1 MSLDDTLQIEQN
13 VKRSGSSF
21 YWGMKLLPKKKK
33 RGMFAIY
40 AFCREVDDIA
50 DNLRDSKALKE
61 KKLNIWKKD
70 IGKIFKNSSLDT
82 SLKRE
87 LNYSIINFQLE
98 KKDFFSIID
107 GMLMDVKENI
117 QFPSSKK
124 FKLYCERVAVA
135 VGYLSIKIF
144 GIHTKVGNQYAY
156 ELGMA
161 FQITNI
167 VRDFKEDL
175 NNKRCYIPSEKFI
188 KYGLKKKLNNLTKNS
203 ERIELVLQ
211 EMLNDADNHFKKSD
225 YLLKSLDRN
234 KMIGSE
240 IMKLFY
246 KKIHGK
252 MYKKK
257 INYQKKIRLN
267 FFDKLL
273 IFFKF
278 SFR

>member
-1 MSLDDTLQIEQN
+1 MNLDDILQVEQN
-13 VKRSGSSF
+13 VKKSGSSF
-21 YWGMKLLPKKKK
+21 YWGMKLLPKEKR

-50 DNLRDSKALKE
+50 DDLKSSQTVKK
-61 KKLNIWKKD
+61 KKLYQWKKD
-70 IGKIFKNSSLDT
+70 INKIFKNSLLNT

-87 LNYSIINFQLE
+87 LNYSIVNFKLE
-98 KKDFFSIID
+98 KKYFTSIID
-107 GMLMDVKENI
+107 GMLMDVRENI

-144 GIHTKVGNQYAY
+144 GIYNKVGIHYAY

-161 FQITNI
+161 LQITNI

-175 NNKRCYIPSEKFI
+175 NNNRCYIPSEKFI
-188 KYGLKKKLNNLTKNS
+188 KYGLKKKLNNLKNNP
-203 ERIELVLQ
+203 EKIQVILQ
-211 EMLNDADNHFKKSD
+211 EMLKDANNHFKKSD
-225 YLLKSLDRN
+225 YLLNSLDQK

-246 KKIHGK
+246 KKIHSK

-257 INYQKKIRLN
+257 INYKKKIRLS
-267 FFDKLL
+267 FFDKIL

-278 SFR
+278 SCR

>member
-1 MSLDDTLQIEQN
+1 MNLDDTLQIEQN
-13 VKRSGSSF
+13 VKQSGSSF
-21 YWGMKLLPKKKK
+21 YWGMKLLPKEKR

-50 DNLRDSKALKE
+50 DDLKNSQIIKK
-61 KKLNIWKKD
+61 KKLNQWKKD
-70 IGKIFKNSSLDT
+70 SGRIFKNASLDN

-87 LNYSIINFQLE
+87 LNYFI
-98 KKDFFSIID
+98 SIID

-144 GIHTKVGNQYAY
+144 GIHTKVGSHYAY

-175 NNKRCYIPSEKFI
+175 NNKRCYVPSEKFNEH
-188 KYGLKKKLNNLTKNS
+188 GLRKKLSDLTNNS
-203 ERIELVLQ
+203 EKIQSILQ
-211 EMLNDADNHFKKSD
+211 EMLEDANKHFKKSD
-225 YLLKSLDRN
+225 YLLKSLDQK

-257 INYQKKIRLN
+257 INYKKKIRLN
-267 FFDKLL
+267 FFDKVL